1 MFGLG
6 KPRSRFGKYV
16 DRNGISHGELVE
28 KSGVSKDT
36 VTKACSSDDADLREI
51 SKKALVKGLNTI
63 TGEKKST
70 TDFWS

>member
-16 DRNGISHGELVE
+16 DKNGISHGELVK

-36 VTKACSSDDADLREI
+36 VTKACSDDDVELREI
-51 SKKALVKGLNTI
+51 SKKALVAGINKI
-63 TGEKKST
+63 TGDQKSVS
-70 TDFWS
+70 DFW